1 MDGEEGGR
9 KKEEGKWGWGGGSVG
24 KGLLPEPEGLSVGP
38 QHSCKKLSGCWGG
51 ETGRSLDSVAKQP
64 RQISEL
70 HAQ

>member
-1 MDGEEGGR
+1 MEKREEERRKKGNGDGEVAQWER
-9 KKEEGKWGWGGGSVG
+9 VCYQS
-24 KGLLPEPEGLSVGP
+24 LSVGP